1 MSCESAANL
10 NWLIVSGM
18 LIMAQ
23 SSKEWKEAYVHE
35 SRNDTRLISCKLG
48 WVVVMSMFPRLLK
61 KQAINVASGG
71 QQTQNASVWY

>member
-10 NWLIVSGM
+10 NWLIVIGI
-18 LIMAQ
+18 LIMAR
-23 SSKEWKEAYVHE
+23 SSKERKEAHAHE
-35 SRNDTRLISCKLG
+35 SHNDSPHIVQIGLG
-48 WVVVMSMFPRLLK
+48 CVVMSMFPRLLN